1 MYPACF
7 PNEKQYREWLYLA
20 RVVRESSTICDDCT
34 KTFEDKMKSIGRCY
48 KDIEQQKIFARSL
61 DIKQRTQSEQLDLLE
76 ILFQSQENGSNDK
89 PWSSWFSQR
98 DGCSPYGNYSQNTRR
113 KRSYG
118 KRPHSTQIWPQ
129 TWSGLAQTSWNAK
142 ARHGQINRSNRWIV

>member
-1 MYPACF
+1 MMYPACF

-89 PWSSWFSQR
+89 P
-98 DGCSPYGNYSQNTRR
+98 
-113 KRSYG
+113 
-118 KRPHSTQIWPQ
+118 
-129 TWSGLAQTSWNAK
+129 
-142 ARHGQINRSNRWIV
+142 